1 MESHNGTIL
10 KGIGGFYYV
19 ESDNKVYE
27 CKARGIFRQKN
38 LKPLAGDKVKFELA
52 NNTCTITD
60 ILDRKNSLIRPPIAN
75 VDNLIIVSSICEPKV
90 NTLII
95 DKMIALATYKKIN
108 PIVIISKSDLDDGM
122 WLKEIYD
129 MANIKNALI
138 SSVTGQGIDIVRGF
152 LTGKINAFT
161 GNSGVGKS
169 TLLNYLF
176 RDINLNLE
184 TDKISRKLGRGK
196 HTTREVELFKVGNN
210 SYVAD
215 TPGFSNL
222 NVNLYEEINKENLQN
237 YFTDFYDYID
247 LCKFNSCSHTCEDGC
262 AVIDAV
268 NNNKI
273 NRSRFNSYV
282 AMYNELKDVKKW
294 NNKKNI

>member
-19 ESDNKVYE
+19 ESDNQIYE

-38 LKPLAGDKVKFELA
+38 LKPLAGDNVKFEIS
-52 NNTCTITD
+52 NNTATITD
-60 ILDRKNSLIRPPIAN
+60 IIDRKNSLIRPPIAN
-75 VDNLIIVSSICEPKV
+75 IDNLIIVSSVCEPKA

-95 DKMIALATYKKIN
+95 DKMVALATYKKIE
-108 PIVIISKSDLDDGM
+108 PIVIISKSDLDDGK

-138 SSVTGQGIDIVRGF
+138 SSVNGQGMETVRSF
-152 LTGKINAFT
+152 LSGKVNAFT

-169 TLLNYLF
+169 SLLNYLF
-176 RDINLNLE
+176 SDINLNLE
-184 TDKISRKLGRGK
+184 TNKISKKLGRGR
-196 HTTREVELFKVGNN
+196 HTTREVELFKVSDN

-222 NVNLYEEINKENLQN
+222 NVNLYEEIDKESLQY
-237 YFTDFYDYID
+237 YFTDFSDYLG
-247 LCKFNSCSHTCEDGC
+247 LCKFNSCSHTCENGC

-273 NRSRFNSYV
+273 NKSRFNSYV

-294 NNKKNI
+294 NKKNI